1 MVHDLMKMFRFPP
14 SSSPVPSMLPNNV
27 VWKMSN
33 CNGVFFFFFV
43 FGTDGTCCSDFQ
55 QPSNGTLKRLT
66 LDTDGGLRIWEWRIG
81 GSSEWSP
88 VANWVVSERG
98 TQCFAVGTCGTF
110 GLCQMVPSGS
120 LGRVQCTCPEGF
132 QPTDEAAFSR
142 GCIPMEILSGCGGG
156 ASNLTVMTE
165 LVGIDMPWGGDYGNS
180 SAETDVVGCRN
191 SCWSDCNCAGV
202 VFSEDE
208 QRCWKKTGTLYNLG
222 YPTVA
227 LHGDDRVA
235 YIKISKY
242 QPQKE
247 KKSSVWILGPVLG
260 GVFGGGLLVFC
271 IYRFRESLPR
281 ACGRVSGCGGPGDHG
296 IPDDFPGGSARA
308 PPQQL

>member
-1 MVHDLMKMFRFPP
+1 
-14 SSSPVPSMLPNNV
+14 
-27 VWKMSN
+27 
-33 CNGVFFFFFV
+33 
-43 FGTDGTCCSDFQ
+43 
-55 QPSNGTLKRLT
+55 
-66 LDTDGGLRIWEWRIG
+66 
-81 GSSEWSP
+81 
-88 VANWVVSERG
+88 
-98 TQCFAVGTCGTF
+98 
-110 GLCQMVPSGS
+110 VPSGS